1 MSEFDLLHSNGIRIP
16 HLSASTVNSFI
27 QDRFGFYQSKVL
39 GAPFTGNQYTC
50 RGTAVEGAVN
60 RWIETGCEK
69 FEDNALAIF
78 HEEFKKTGMHPLEA
92 EDVLETIPKL
102 ARLAGNFYMDE
113 FATTKAVTQHKIN
126 VNLEGVK
133 RPIIGY
139 LDFYQPSLRV
149 RDSKVV
155 SKTPS
160 KLSQPYVLQGAL
172 YNLATGLPVVF
183 DFFVP
188 NQKASHKPILLTDE
202 DIEFGISYLTAAAK
216 AIEELEQCDNP
227 KRVME
232 LMSFPNLD
240 AFYNVKDKRKAANA
254 WGIKLKF

>member
-1 MSEFDLLHSNGIRIP
+1 MNEFDLTHSNGIRIP

-27 QDRFGFYQSKVL
+27 ADRFGFYQSKVK

-60 RWIETGCEK
+60 KWLETGDDD
-69 FEDNALAIF
+69 FELNAEVIF
-78 HEEFKKTGMHPLEA
+78 REEFKKTGMHILEA
-92 EDVLETIPKL
+92 EDVLRSIPGL
-102 ARLAGNFYMDE
+102 ARLAGNFYMQE
-113 FATTKAVTQHKIN
+113 FESNKATTQHKIN
-126 VNLEGVK
+126 VNLDGVN

-139 LDFYQPSLRV
+139 LDFYQSALRV

-160 KLSQPYVLQGAL
+160 KLSQAYVLQGAL
-172 YNLATGLPVVF
+172 YHKATGLPVVF
-183 DFFVP
+183 DFFVANVKP
-188 NQKASHKPILLTDE
+188 VHKALQLTDE
-202 DIEFGISYLTAAAK
+202 EIEFGLSYLTVAAQ
-216 AIEELEQCDNP
+216 AIEELEKCECP

-232 LMSFPNLD
+232 IMSFPNLD
-240 AFYNVKDKRKAANA
+240 AFYNEKDKKKAAEA